1 MRGWEIVQKENGAQ
15 GRPQI
20 DDSIKSVYYLVSTVP
35 GLVGHHLMGLHHT
48 AMVKNDDHIF
58 GDIAAQGVIKIVLIG
73 PNRVTVLDPIF
84 KRRSK
89 HGMNLLF
96 GRRSYNN
103 IFIKRLV
110 EVFSSSAATESE

>member
-1 MRGWEIVQKENGAQ
+1 
-15 GRPQI
+15 
-20 DDSIKSVYYLVSTVP
+20 
-35 GLVGHHLMGLHHT
+35 MGLHHT

-58 GDIAAQGVIKIVLIG
+58 GDIVAQGVIKIVFIN

-89 HGMNLLF
+89 HGMNLFF
-96 GRRSYNN
+96 GRCSYNN

-110 EVFSSSAATESE
+110 EVFPGSAATDHE